1 MATQK
6 THTPTSTADKMK
18 SVMWRRRTFEAL
30 WSYLFLLPQ
39 VIGLIVFALI
49 PIITVFCLS
58 FVEWDGL
65 GSITFAGFSNFQ
77 EQLADSTFHTAL
89 VNTTYYTM
97 LVVPGGLILSLL
109 VALGLNKIRGKEI
122 YRVMYFMPVV
132 TSSVAVSVIWMWL
145 LNGDFGLINSFLKLV
160 FHINGPAW
168 LTNQKLVLPSIAVM
182 SIWWTLGFNMVLFLA
197 GLQAIPA
204 TYVEAAQIDGA
215 NGWQLFW
222 RIMLP
227 LLSPTV
233 FFITVISIIS
243 SFQVFDQTYVMT
255 AGGPGRASYTM
266 VYHIYD
272 LAFQKFSF
280 GSASAAAIIL
290 FVILLVLTLIQFSL
304 QRRWVHYEV

>member
-222 RIMLP
+222 RITLP
-227 LLSPTV
+227 LLSPTL